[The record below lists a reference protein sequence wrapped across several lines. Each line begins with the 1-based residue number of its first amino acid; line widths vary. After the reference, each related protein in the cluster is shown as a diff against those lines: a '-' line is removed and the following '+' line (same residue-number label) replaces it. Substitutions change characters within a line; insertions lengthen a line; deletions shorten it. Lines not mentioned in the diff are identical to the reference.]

1 MLWKRCALF
10 GVVLI
15 AAATANSA
23 VAEQRVLVCHMKDH
37 QVGQYTDHVGPC
49 TPEELLAG
57 GRNVT
62 VFLGAL
68 MSRHGINS

>member
-15 AAATANSA
+15 AVSAVNSA
-23 VAEQRVLVCHMKDH
+23 VAEQRVLICHLKDH
-37 QVGQYTDHVGPC
+37 QVGQYTDHVGSC
-49 TPEELLAG
+49 SAEELLAG

-62 VFLGAL
+62 VVPGAL
-68 MSRHGINS
+68 MSRHGIDS